1 MFFEKGIIV
10 VQKNNK
16 EALREFNRRILK
28 EYKKSLKHMVFDETL
43 TLYILRPIAFIF
55 VKLFYPTKITPN
67 QVSLMTIIVGIISG
81 FFFARGDVTG
91 YFIGGILY
99 FLCLV
104 LDCVDGMIARL
115 KKNGTPVGR
124 IIDGF
129 ADYIVGVAV
138 YIGLGIGFEAGN
150 VPLGFWP
157 YSPWLLLVISATSHI
172 FHAMIVDYYRVE
184 FMSHGL
190 GKVVSVWEE
199 RRIFAEEMDRI
210 KYMKGKWLDKIIIT
224 VYLGYAHLQIF
235 RLNDKEQYH
244 RREYYKANKLLIL
257 LWFWIGPTA
266 HVFVLIIS
274 AILFRPV
281 IYFAFTIT
289 LANIYMMVL
298 WIIQVKIKQ
307 RLTINMELKSKVQ

>member
-1 MFFEKGIIV
+1 MEKIE
-10 VQKNNK
+10 KTAK
-16 EALREFNRRILK
+16 ESLKEFNKKVLK

-67 QVSLMTIIVGIISG
+67 QVSLMSILVGVIAG
-81 FFFARGDVTG
+81 FFFAQGTHTS
-91 YFIGGILY
+91 FIIAGCLY

-129 ADYIVGVAV
+129 ADYVVGVAV
-138 YIGLGIGFEAGN
+138 YAGMGIGFSKGLVTIN
-150 VPLGFWP
+150 FWP
-157 YSPWLLLVISATSHI
+157 YSPWILLVIGAVSHI

-190 GKVVSVWEE
+190 GKVTSVWEE
-199 RRIFAEEMDRI
+199 QRIFTEEMKKI
-210 KYMKGKWLDKIIIT
+210 KHMRGRWLDKILIA
-224 VYLGYAHLQIF
+224 VYLGYSRLQIF
-235 RLNDKEQYH
+235 RFKEQEKYN
-244 RREYYKANKLLIL
+244 RRAYYKANKLMIL

-266 HVFVLIIS
+266 HIFVLILS
-274 AILFRPV
+274 AILFKPIIFF
-281 IYFAFTIT
+281 IYTIG
-289 LANIYMMVL
+289 LANIYLLVL

-307 RLTINMELKSKVQ
+307 RLRKIPV